1 MQTHNNRITLLCA
14 CIMALTGCIFALAL
28 AGCGGNDKSGC
39 VVADDCPA
47 GDVCVVGEC
56 RPLAGADLSGA
67 VYDMGPAADLATP
80 IPDGW
85 NPDALAASCAF
96 NGDGTITRSEESFM
110 VGLGALFAVNS
121 PGSTVPVDNVPQSGV
136 WDFSAAVSGEAKQFD
151 QLVDPSGQWWAP
163 DFSGATY
170 GERIDDGQQAYGVF
184 RVGGDKLEMLGVVSE
199 QNGFNRTE
207 LTYATPIVVL
217 QFPLSVGT
225 TWASESDVSG
235 TAAGVAFFAHE
246 KYVFSVDKRGMTKV
260 PAASFDTLRL
270 KMSYTQTYG
279 ALVTTRITYLHL
291 AECYGAVARVRS
303 QDNETSADFTQA
315 AEYRRL
321 ANP

>member
-1 MQTHNNRITLLCA
+1 MQSHNIRIPLLCA
-14 CIMALTGCIFALAL
+14 CIMALAGCAFVLAL
-28 AGCGGNDKSGC
+28 AGCGGNKAGGC
-39 VVADDCPA
+39 VVDDDCPA
-47 GDVCVVGEC
+47 GDVCLVGAC
-56 RPLAGADLSGA
+56 RPLSGADLSGVA
-67 VYDMGPAADLATP
+67 VDLGAGADLATP

-85 NPDALAASCAF
+85 NPDALTASCTF
-96 NGDGTITRSEESFM
+96 NGDGTITRSEETFT
-110 VGLGALFAVNS
+110 VGLGALFAVN
-121 PGSTVPVDNVPQSGV
+121 PPNTTVPVNNVPQNGV
-136 WDFSAAVSGEAKQFD
+136 WDFSAPVSGEAKQFD
-151 QLVDPSGQWWAP
+151 QLVDPSGQWWASNFP
-163 DFSGATY
+163 TATY

-184 RVGGDKLEMLGVVSE
+184 RVNGDKLEMLGVVSD
-199 QNGFNRTE
+199 QSGVTQTE
-207 LTYATPIVVL
+207 LTYATPIVAL
-217 QFPLSVGT
+217 QFPLSVGS
-225 TWASESDVSG
+225 TWTSESDVSG
-235 TAAGVAFFAHE
+235 TASGVAFFAHE
-246 KYVFSVDKRGMTKV
+246 KYIFTVDKRGTTKV